1 MLSKPL
7 YMLWKTLSSGYKRY
21 FHDHLRMSLY
31 QCWAERGSGA
41 TSEDRFEIWNQFCP
55 KYQFV
60 APQVV
65 EDTNDWLSNQ
75 SLGKEYLNVTWDRK
89 TPIHSLNFRFLSKW
103 FI

>member
-1 MLSKPL
+1 
-7 YMLWKTLSSGYKRY
+7 
-21 FHDHLRMSLY
+21 
-31 QCWAERGSGA
+31 
-41 TSEDRFEIWNQFCP
+41 
-55 KYQFV
+55 V